1 MRMVE
6 QVIKVLMAGQVIKV
20 NDGGAGVTKKIKC

>member
-20 NDGGAGVTKKIKC
+20 NDGGAGDKGK